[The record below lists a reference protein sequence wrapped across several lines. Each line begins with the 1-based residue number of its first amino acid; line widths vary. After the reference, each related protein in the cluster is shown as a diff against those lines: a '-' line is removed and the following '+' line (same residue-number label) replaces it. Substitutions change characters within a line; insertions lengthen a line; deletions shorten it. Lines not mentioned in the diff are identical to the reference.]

1 MNIVLIS
8 ESYLPYISGISSSTH
23 SIARALADAGHNVTV
38 IAPKSAQL
46 DPTVEHEPGIT
57 VLRTWSVPD
66 PNYIGRMITPFPLL
80 ITEVDKAITP
90 KTDIVHVQEPTSIG
104 LSAYVRA
111 RHVGVPV
118 VGALHF
124 TPDQIMRM
132 VPWFPYNWGVS
143 LVKAYIRWRY
153 NKYDAIM
160 VPTQTFVDFLKSIG
174 VSAPTIVISNGVDIK
189 KFTPT
194 DKKTE
199 VRSKLGWPAHRVI
212 FLILSRLDKDKFVDD
227 AVRALPKA
235 DKNVHLVVAGVGPEE
250 VKLHALAE
258 ELQVTDRIT
267 WVGKVGESEMI
278 NLYRASDG
286 FVMMGIYEVQSI
298 VTLQAVASGLPVIAA
313 RAGALPELCHDG
325 ENGYLVTPHDSAT
338 VAEKLS
344 LLARDENVRRKMGI
358 KSRTISLAHDKAK
371 AMKRVETWYR
381 TVIEKQKKTG

>member
-1 MNIVLIS
+1 MNVVLIS
-8 ESYLPYISGISSSTH
+8 ETYLPYISGISSSTH
-23 SIARALADAGHNVTV
+23 SIARSLADAGHNVTV
-38 IAPKSAQL
+38 IAPKSLQF
-46 DPTVEHEPGIT
+46 DPAVEHEPGIT

-80 ITEVDKAITP
+80 ITEVDKAIIP

-132 VPWFPYNWGVS
+132 VPWFPYELGIS

-174 VSAPTIVISNGVDIK
+174 VTAPTIVISNGVDIK
-189 KFTPT
+189 KFVPT
-194 DKKTE
+194 ADKTE
-199 VRSKLGWPAHRVI
+199 IRKKLNWPQGRVI

-235 DKNVHLVVAGVGPEE
+235 AKSVHLVIAGVGPEE
-250 VKLHALAE
+250 AKLHAMAT
-258 ELQVTDRIT
+258 ELHVTDRIT
-267 WVGKVGESEMI
+267 WVGKVSEKEMI
-278 NLYRASDG
+278 DLYRASDG
-286 FVMMGIYEVQSI
+286 FIMMGIYEVQSI

-325 ENGYLVTPHDSAT
+325 ENGFLVTPHDSAYL
-338 VAEKLS
+338 AEKLTV
-344 LLARDENVRRKMGI
+344 LARDANMRKEMGI
-358 KSRTISLAHDKAK
+358 KSRTISLAHDKVK

-381 TVIEKQKKTG
+381 KVIATYRKTK